1 MPNGSVETNLFEDTS
16 PSGSEA
22 PKSTKDSILALY
34 GGQQK
39 QQQFNVPGMIALNVQ
54 GRSLKPRS
62 TRQSFYNAIHC
73 NTDLHTIQQE

>member
-1 MPNGSVETNLFEDTS
+1 MPNGGVETNLFEDTS

-39 QQQFNVPGMIALNVQ
+39 QQQFNVPGITAVNVQ
-54 GRSLKPRS
+54 GRSLNHGS
-62 TRQSFYNAIHC
+62 TRQSFYNATHC
-73 NTDLHTIQQE
+73 NTDLNTIPLE